1 MARQPQSI
9 EKWLKGHKERQDW
22 IDQELR
28 NEGLRRFTEVGQSRV
43 DTLISDL
50 NQALPEGADRA
61 EAIRRLKLRWR
72 VFKCTQKNETST
84 LSVSVNKRTLKSLK
98 KLANSR
104 GETQKATLEKLI
116 EEGFQTEADKKAA
129 IKEATRQAERLL
141 ADKQSPLE
149 WLPLNSAITREITSL
164 KAEVS
169 NKNNEIQSL
178 RMTIAELTSTQ
189 EKEGKNKENGM
200 ESKTPNTLPSSK
212 ESPESLE
219 AAQSKHSGPEVILR
233 KKNGELY

>member
-1 MARQPQSI
+1 MGRQPQTI
-9 EKWLKGHKERQDW
+9 EEWIKGEKARQDW
-22 IDQELR
+22 LDQKLR
-28 NEGLRRFTEVGQSRV
+28 HAGLRRLTHEGQ
-43 DTLISDL
+43 DTIGALISDL
-50 NQALPEGADRA
+50 EEALPKGADRA
-61 EAIRRLKLRWR
+61 EAIRKLKQNWR
-72 VFKCTQKNETST
+72 VFKSSQKNKTIN
-84 LSVSVNKRTLKSLK
+84 LAANVSKHTRESLK
-98 KLANSR
+98 KLAKAR

-149 WLPLNSAITREITSL
+149 WFPLNSAITREITSL
-164 KAEVS
+164 KEEVS

-219 AAQSKHSGPEVILR
+219 AAQSKHSGPQVILR
-233 KKNGELY
+233 KKNGERY